1 MPDSNR
7 RVRQSFVLH
16 YNGANS
22 YLFVNGVQIYK
33 FKTKDSEMKATSL
46 CLGNVSKDFL
56 TDNMKK
62 DCIIRYVYVFPVDFN
77 STDVDNILNI
87 HKYLMKKYDIN

>member
-1 MPDSNR
+1 
-7 RVRQSFVLH
+7 
-16 YNGANS
+16 
-22 YLFVNGVQIYK
+22 
-33 FKTKDSEMKATSL
+33 MKATSL

-77 STDVDNILNI
+77 SI
-87 HKYLMKKYDIN
+87 INFEYCFNAY